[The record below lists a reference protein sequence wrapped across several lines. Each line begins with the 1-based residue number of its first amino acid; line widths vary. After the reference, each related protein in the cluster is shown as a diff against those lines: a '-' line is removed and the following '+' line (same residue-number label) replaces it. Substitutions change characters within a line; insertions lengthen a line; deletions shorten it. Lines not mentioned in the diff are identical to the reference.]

1 MEKKIATDTPLYR
14 HDAAY
19 AREHGELP
27 LYRESYQANIACKEA
42 IEEAISENY
51 GNNRLNS
58 QAVFDAVS
66 AEFSM
71 ERIQYV
77 LANTVQYKD
86 WDGRISRANREWAQT
101 VPVVPNPDSWG
112 GDRNCYFVVDRPH
125 TGLTDLFIT
134 HFRKELEKAPREK
147 KPSVL
152 EKLQKPL
159 PDAAPKPRQRESAGA
174 LIMADTRD
182 ISMHF
187 WATQE
192 EYDLIQ
198 KNMALSGSTNL
209 SAFLRK
215 MAIDGMVIK
224 LDMPEIQEML
234 HLLRRAN
241 ANINQIARHLHDTGR
256 IYDTDLE
263 EILGFQKE
271 TAARLNDILTKLSAL
286 K

>member
-1 MEKKIATDTPLYR
+1 M
-14 HDAAY
+14 
-19 AREHGELP
+19 
-27 LYRESYQANIACKEA
+27 
-42 IEEAISENY
+42 
-51 GNNRLNS
+51 
-58 QAVFDAVS
+58 
-66 AEFSM
+66 
-71 ERIQYV
+71 
-77 LANTVQYKD
+77 
-86 WDGRISRANREWAQT
+86 
-101 VPVVPNPDSWG
+101 
-112 GDRNCYFVVDRPH
+112 
-125 TGLTDLFIT
+125 
-134 HFRKELEKAPREK
+134 
-147 KPSVL
+147 
-152 EKLQKPL
+152 
-159 PDAAPKPRQRESAGA
+159 
-174 LIMADTRD
+174 MADTRD

-198 KNMALSGSTNL
+198 NNMALSGSTNL

-271 TAARLNDILTKLSAL
+271 TTARLNDILTKLSAL

>member
-1 MEKKIATDTPLYR
+1 M
-14 HDAAY
+14 
-19 AREHGELP
+19 
-27 LYRESYQANIACKEA
+27 
-42 IEEAISENY
+42 
-51 GNNRLNS
+51 
-58 QAVFDAVS
+58 
-66 AEFSM
+66 
-71 ERIQYV
+71 
-77 LANTVQYKD
+77 
-86 WDGRISRANREWAQT
+86 
-101 VPVVPNPDSWG
+101 
-112 GDRNCYFVVDRPH
+112 
-125 TGLTDLFIT
+125 
-134 HFRKELEKAPREK
+134 
-147 KPSVL
+147 
-152 EKLQKPL
+152 
-159 PDAAPKPRQRESAGA
+159 
-174 LIMADTRD
+174 MADTRD

-234 HLLRRAN
+234 HLLRHAN

-271 TAARLNDILTKLSAL
+271 TATRLNDILTKLSAL

>member
-19 AREHGELP
+19 PFPKGTGESAQRE
-27 LYRESYQANIACKEA
+27 K
-42 IEEAISENY
+42 
-51 GNNRLNS
+51 
-58 QAVFDAVS
+58 AVCS
-66 AEFSM
+66 
-71 ERIQYV
+71 
-77 LANTVQYKD
+77 
-86 WDGRISRANREWAQT
+86 
-101 VPVVPNPDSWG
+101 
-112 GDRNCYFVVDRPH
+112 
-125 TGLTDLFIT
+125 
-134 HFRKELEKAPREK
+134 EKAPESPAGHRAET
-147 KPSVL
+147 
-152 EKLQKPL
+152 
-159 PDAAPKPRQRESAGA
+159 RQRESAGA

-241 ANINQIARHLHDTGR
+241 ANINQIARYLHD
-256 IYDTDLE
+256 I
-263 EILGFQKE
+263 QKR
-271 TAARLNDILTKLSAL
+271 TTRNTRMRSSFAKRPSGHLTNCFHLTLPAKLPVPTRSSFPP
-286 K
+286 